1 MDDSKQADDYQEDF
15 SVWDF
20 HPDEPTV
27 PAQFQFCTYLEG
39 VKNTLNV
46 LMKKRMK
53 DPILQNTRKLILT
66 ANRAEHYTYDEEFK
80 RKHFDEE
87 DLSKADFNLIINRE
101 IRKL

>member
-1 MDDSKQADDYQEDF
+1 MDDTKQADDYQEDF

-27 PAQFQFCTYLEG
+27 PPQFQFCTYLEG

-53 DPILQNTRKLILT
+53 DPIL
-66 ANRAEHYTYDEEFK
+66 
-80 RKHFDEE
+80 
-87 DLSKADFNLIINRE
+87 
-101 IRKL
+101 

>member
-1 MDDSKQADDYQEDF
+1 MDDTKQAYDYQEDF
-15 SVWDF
+15 AVWDF

-53 DPILQNTRKLILT
+53 DPIL
-66 ANRAEHYTYDEEFK
+66 
-80 RKHFDEE
+80 
-87 DLSKADFNLIINRE
+87 
-101 IRKL
+101 